1 MVYRPTDIPVT
12 ELYSIV
18 GADTSATIVKAGC
31 LYIWDISIVHS
42 DFPKSEYCNSSVIPD
57 WDRIS

>member
-31 LYIWDISIVHS
+31 LYIWDISIKHS

-57 WDRIS
+57 